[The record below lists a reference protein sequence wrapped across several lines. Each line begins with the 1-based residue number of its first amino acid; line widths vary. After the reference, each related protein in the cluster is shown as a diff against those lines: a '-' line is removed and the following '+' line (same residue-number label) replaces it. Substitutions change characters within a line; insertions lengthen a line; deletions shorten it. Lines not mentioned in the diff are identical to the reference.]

1 MSYLETCLLEN
12 LSQRVEVP
20 EGEIGAKDAD
30 RFGTGVTGGDLDEG
44 AVGGLVGGSIPD
56 LDADCAFGSTT
67 LAISF
72 RAAVGSG
79 KNIKA
84 AWQNT
89 MSNEADGLELYSCM
103 TMTNFHYVL
112 FKSDEV
118 LNRGRRAMA
127 NIIGS
132 LATP

>member
-1 MSYLETCLLEN
+1 
-12 LSQRVEVP
+12 
-20 EGEIGAKDAD
+20 
-30 RFGTGVTGGDLDEG
+30 
-44 AVGGLVGGSIPD
+44 
-56 LDADCAFGSTT
+56 
-67 LAISF
+67 
-72 RAAVGSG
+72 VGSG